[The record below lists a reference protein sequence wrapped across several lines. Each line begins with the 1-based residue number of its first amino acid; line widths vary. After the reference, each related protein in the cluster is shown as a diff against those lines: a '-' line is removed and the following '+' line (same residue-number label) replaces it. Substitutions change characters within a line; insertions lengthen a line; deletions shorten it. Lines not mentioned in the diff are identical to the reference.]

1 MQKRYIFLLTFCI
14 LLSACSLGLEV
25 LTPVSTASTPISTPI
40 SSSPVSTMTVPPYM
54 GDLGFGKIHGKITDA
69 VTGAP
74 IVGAIISC
82 EHHSYTSPAICSG
95 TTTTDVDGMY
105 VFENVFFHDTDTIKL
120 TIEAV
125 GYQMQ
130 EIKKNFFTMPNMEV
144 NISLTPAP

>member
-1 MQKRYIFLLTFCI
+1 MNKRYIFLIIFCI
-14 LLSACSLGLEV
+14 LVSGCDLSVE
-25 LTPVSTASTPISTPI
+25 VSTPASTAATPIATPISA
-40 SSSPVSTMTVPPYM
+40 SPVSTMTVPPYM

-130 EIKKNFFTMPNMEV
+130 EIKKNFFTMPDMEANV
-144 NISLTPAP
+144 NLIHLP